1 MYDVLYIIIMSH
13 RYHRKHGN
21 FIPKTSKNTKRPE
34 NSRELTF
41 SGKYAVFVHF
51 VHFFG

>member
-1 MYDVLYIIIMSH
+1 MPHTEITEITEITDF
-13 RYHRKHGN
+13 
-21 FIPKTSKNTKRPE
+21 FIPKTSKNSKRPE
-34 NSRELTF
+34 KHWLLPF